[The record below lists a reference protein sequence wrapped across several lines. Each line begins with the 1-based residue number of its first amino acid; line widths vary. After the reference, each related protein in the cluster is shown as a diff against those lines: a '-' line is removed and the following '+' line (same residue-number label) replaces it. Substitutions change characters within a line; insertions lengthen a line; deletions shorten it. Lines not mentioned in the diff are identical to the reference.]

1 MSKSKLLHVDVLDK
15 VDAFCFYLQLHS
27 LSVSVSSL
35 SSVFSFDV
43 CVAVCSLSTEQV
55 VHATVLK

>member
-15 VDAFCFYLQLHS
+15 VDAFCFYLQFHS

-35 SSVFSFDV
+35 SQCSVLMFV
-43 CVAVCSLSTEQV
+43 LAVCSLSTEHV